1 MTEDNT
7 KIIQVRVSISDAEAL
22 DRLVATKKYISVS
35 DVARVAIRDLI
46 RRET

>member
-22 DRLVATKKYISVS
+22 DRLVATKV
-35 DVARVAIRDLI
+35 
-46 RRET
+46 ET